1 MLQVFIGPNGFGK
14 TTKLIDIKK
23 KLDNEKSNNTIMLS
37 SELIFDDEVKDT
49 VNTSML
55 MEYIITEILSDDET
69 QKAKIALEKAV
80 DNSIDKNTNVLN
92 EKIEYALGF
101 NNKSQTKDLLE
112 LRSDKEYKKLVKINS
127 DDIKKSMG
135 SGQKLL
141 FLLSLI
147 ELSKKEN
154 ILLDEPENHCHPSFL
169 HEVARLINEISK
181 TKNVYLATH
190 SPQLLS
196 LLNIDFN
203 NMFLLNDSNFK
214 KEKTIDFDK
223 AINSLPNKINKD
235 NLNKKS
241 KSYYDNK
248 DSLIKNIK
256 ELHYKDFFEALFSK
270 KVYLVEGINDSLFL
284 KKLLIKNNKQYD
296 DYCIFQTYGKPHMFP
311 FASIFTSL
319 DIEVIILFD
328 SDEKPDDNTNKII
341 NDELMTYKYYM
352 FNKTIEEE
360 LQYVGSKNST
370 VEYLEHLDNFND
382 FDKYKEIIQ

>member
-1 MLQVFIGPNGFGK
+1 MLQIFVGPNGFGK
-14 TTKLIDIKK
+14 TTKLIEIKK
-23 KLDNEKSNNTIMLS
+23 KLDNQKSNNTIMLS

-55 MEYIITEILSDDET
+55 MEYIITEILSDEET
-69 QKAKIALEKAV
+69 QKAKIELEKAV
-80 DNSIDKNTNVLN
+80 DSSIDKNTEMLN
-92 EKIEYALGF
+92 KKIEYALGF
-101 NNKSQTKDLLE
+101 NNKSKTKDLLE
-112 LRSDKEYKKLVKINS
+112 LRTDKEYKKLVKINN

-181 TKNVYLATH
+181 TKNVYLSTH

-196 LLNIDFN
+196 LLDIDFN
-203 NMFLLNDSNFK
+203 NLFLLNDPNFK
-214 KEKTIDFDK
+214 KEKSIDFDK

-241 KSYYDNK
+241 KSYYDSI
-248 DSLIKNIK
+248 DSLVKNIK

-284 KKLLIKNNKQYD
+284 KKLLIKNNMQYD

-311 FASIFTSL
+311 FASIFSSL
-319 DIEVIILFD
+319 GLEVVILFD
-328 SDEKPDDNTNKII
+328 SDEKPDDNTNEII
-341 NDELMTYKYYM
+341 NNGLKTYKHYM
-352 FNKTIEEE
+352 FTKTLEEE
-360 LQYVGSKNST
+360 IKYESSKNST
-370 VEYLEHLDNFND
+370 VEYLEHLDNFGD